1 MSKSKGLGDSI
12 AKLTEAVGIKPCVS
26 CEKRKNILNKLF
38 PFKQVNALN
47 RSQIKLIAKLDTLS
61 DMELIKIYNDV
72 FNTNLDIE
80 NFTDNIRN
88 AVINDLKKLYENKSL
103 D

>member
-12 AKLTEAVGIKPCVS
+12 AKLTEAVGIKPCVG

-47 RSQIKLIAKLDTLS
+47 RAQIKLVAKLDSLS
-61 DMELIKIYNDV
+61 DMELIKIYNDS
-72 FNTNLDIE
+72 FNTNLTIDTFNE
-80 NFTDNIRN
+80 NIRK
-88 AVINDLKKLYENKSL
+88 AVINDLKILCDNSK
-103 D
+103 

>member
-1 MSKSKGLGDSI
+1 MPKSKGLGDSI

-47 RSQIKLIAKLDTLS
+47 RTQIKLVAKLDTLS

-88 AVINDLKKLYENKSL
+88 AVINDLKKLYENK
-103 D
+103 

>member
-47 RSQIKLIAKLDTLS
+47 RTQIKLVAKLDTLS
-61 DMELIKIYNDV
+61 DMELIKIYNDS
-72 FNTNLDIE
+72 FNTNLTINTFNE
-80 NFTDNIRN
+80 NIRK
-88 AVINDLKKLYENKSL
+88 AVVNDLKTLYANSK
-103 D
+103 

>member
-12 AKLTEAVGIKPCVS
+12 AKLTEAVGIKPCVG

-47 RSQIKLIAKLDTLS
+47 RTQIKLISKLDSLS

-72 FNTNLDIE
+72 FNTNLDISTFNE
-80 NFTDNIRN
+80 NIRK
-88 AVINDLKKLYENKSL
+88 AVINDLKVLCDNSK
-103 D
+103 

>member
-1 MSKSKGLGDSI
+1 MSKGKGLGDSI
-12 AKLTEAVGIKPCVS
+12 AKLTEAVGIKPCVG

-47 RSQIKLIAKLDTLS
+47 RAQIKLIAKLDSLS

-72 FNTNLDIE
+72 FNTNLDISTFNE
-80 NFTDNIRN
+80 NIRK
-88 AVINDLKKLYENKSL
+88 AVINDLKVLCDNSK
-103 D
+103 

>member
-12 AKLTEAVGIKPCVS
+12 AKLTEAIGIEPCKG

-47 RSQIKLIAKLDTLS
+47 RAQIKLIAKLDSLS

-72 FNTNLDIE
+72 FNTNLDVSTFNI
-80 NFTDNIRN
+80 NIRK
-88 AVINDLKKLYENKSL
+88 AVINDLKVLCDNSK
-103 D
+103 

>member
-12 AKLTEAVGIKPCVS
+12 AKLTEAVGIKPCVG

-47 RSQIKLIAKLDTLS
+47 RTQIKLISKLDSLS

-72 FNTNLDIE
+72 FNTNLDISTFNE
-80 NFTDNIRN
+80 NIRK
-88 AVINDLKKLYENKSL
+88 AVINDLKILCDNSK
-103 D
+103 

>member
-12 AKLTEAVGIKPCVS
+12 AKLTESVGIKPCVG

-38 PFKQVNALN
+38 PFKQVNVLN
-47 RSQIKLIAKLDTLS
+47 DTQIVLLSQLESLS
-61 DMELIKIYNDV
+61 DIEVIEIYNDV
-72 FNTNLDIE
+72 FNTVLDIE

-88 AVINDLKKLYENKSL
+88 AVINDLKKLLYENK
-103 D
+103 